1 MDSDKRQQHPTGP
14 LADIRI
20 LSIGSSIVGPW
31 AATLLGYLGADVV
44 KIERPTGE
52 YIRLLYP
59 LQNGISTT
67 YTSTNINQ
75 RIAELDV
82 KQPDDIAAVRRLAQ
96 QADLIIENFRP
107 GVGDRIGLG
116 YESLHKS
123 NPRLVYGSSTG
134 WGDVGPMRDRAALDP
149 HLQAFTGIGSM
160 NGAPGSAPEM
170 LRFVHMDPSAATFF
184 AGLNLLGLIERE
196 RFGHACWIR
205 TSHLA
210 MGIAQQMNRAAEC
223 LLADKSLDLLGS
235 ASSVSAPNQC
245 FNTLDKKVIAVA
257 CDNQAHWE
265 GFCRAID
272 ELDLMNDQR
281 FVTNIDRVNNRDVLA
296 ELIGAVLKTK
306 PARWWVIRFEKE
318 GVPHGFSLDFE
329 SIRYHQQ
336 ILENDYLVSVNPPH
350 TGPMFVGGLPWSFS
364 KTPAKIDPKVAIP
377 GEHTEQVAACGFAEN
392 LEPNKEPKVKADMAL
407 PLSGLRVVDATQ
419 GFAGPFLSLLLAEA
433 GAEVTKIEPSGGD
446 WARQLAP
453 RTASGNSALFEAF
466 NRNKESKFLDL
477 ETASGKYE
485 FQSIAK
491 DAAVVLEDW
500 GVGVAEDRQLSYEVL
515 SRDNPGLVYL
525 ALTPF
530 GEKGPMRH
538 LPGSELVIQA
548 MTGYLRILGKLDD
561 PPVRAG
567 ADIVSTCTGAMAFV
581 GVLGALYHR
590 QRTGV
595 GQRVATSMLGSM
607 MCIRTHQWAA
617 RTNPDGWLG
626 DSYCSNEEDSP
637 HYGYQTKDNPIFM
650 TPATGIPQEEFFAL
664 LEEFKIKDEFEKNA
678 VFVENWW
685 HTLGLGYLSG
695 DAKPLW
701 DKYLSRFS
709 SKEVMS
715 ILERYDI
722 WAVEFSK
729 LTELMDHPQ
738 VQALDLVQSLGEEKY
753 VRAPWLTPW
762 GLPTLRKASALSSTS
777 IV

>member
-1 MDSDKRQQHPTGP
+1 MDSDNLQHLSTGP
-14 LADIRI
+14 LSDIRV

-44 KIERPTGE
+44 KVERPTGE

-59 LQNGISTT
+59 LQNGVSTT

-82 KQPDDIAAVRRLAQ
+82 KQPDDRAAVIKLAN
-96 QADLIIENFRP
+96 QADLLIENFRP

-116 YESLHKS
+116 YEQLHKS

-160 NGAPGSAPEM
+160 NGEPGGTPEM

-196 RFGHACWIR
+196 RFGHACWVR

-210 MGIAQQMNRAAEC
+210 MGIAQQMNRAAEG
-223 LLADKSLDLLGS
+223 LLANKSMDLLGS

-245 FNTLDKKVIAVA
+245 FNTLDNKFLAIT
-257 CDNQAHWE
+257 CDNQVQWE

-272 ELDLMNDQR
+272 ETKLVDDPR
-281 FVTNIDRVNNRDVLA
+281 FLTNIDRVNNRDILS
-296 ELIGAVLKTK
+296 ELISKVLKTK
-306 PARWWVIRFEKE
+306 PARWWVIRFEHE

-329 SIRYHQQ
+329 SIKYHQQ
-336 ILENDYLVSVNPPH
+336 ILENDFLVSVNPPH
-350 TGPMFVGGLPWSFS
+350 TGPMFVGGLPWTFS
-364 KTPAKIDPKVAIP
+364 RTPATIDTEVAVP
-377 GEHTEQVAACGFAEN
+377 GEHTEQVVACGFAEN
-392 LEPNKEPKVKADMAL
+392 VEPHNQPGTKADIAL

-433 GAEVTKIEPSGGD
+433 GAEVTKIEPTGGD

-466 NRNKESKFLDL
+466 NRNKDSKVLDL
-477 ETASGKYE
+477 ETAGDRTE
-485 FQSIAK
+485 FQSIVK
-491 DAAVVLEDW
+491 EAAIVLEDW
-500 GVGVAEDRQLSYEVL
+500 GVGVAEDRHLSYEAL
-515 SRDNPGLVYL
+515 AKDNPGLVYL

-548 MTGYLRILGKLDD
+548 MTGYLRILGKLGD

-567 ADIVSTCTGAMAFV
+567 ADIVATCTGAMAFV

-590 QRTGV
+590 QRTGL
-595 GQRVATSMLGSM
+595 GQRVSTSMLGSM

-617 RTNPDGWLG
+617 RTNPDEWLG
-626 DSYCSNEEDSP
+626 DSYCRNEEDSP
-637 HYGYQTKDNPIFM
+637 HYGYQTKDKPIFM
-650 TPATGIPQEEFFAL
+650 TPATGIPKEEFFGL
-664 LEEFKIKDEFEKNA
+664 LEELRMREEFERNA
-678 VFVENWW
+678 KFVENWW

-695 DAKPLW
+695 EAKPLW
-701 DKYLSRFS
+701 DKSLSRFS
-709 SKEVMS
+709 SEKILEM
-715 ILERYDI
+715 LERYDI

-729 LTELMDHPQ
+729 LPELMDHPQ
-738 VQALDLVQSLGEEKY
+738 VHALELVQSLGEARY
-753 VRAPWLTPW
+753 IRAPWLTPW
-762 GLPTLRKASALSSTS
+762 GLPNLRKASLVS
-777 IV
+777 